1 MIMRTTLFLSILFAM
16 FAVISVDV
24 RAQSAPEA
32 QADSVILPNAI
43 LESDAKHNFEV
54 AKWSYDA
61 RKAYKAVIMR
71 FDETYAAYPIFS
83 KMDEFYYIAAMS
95 CLNLIE
101 GKGSQRL
108 DYSRMSDEEKERFSK
123 ERLRSDAKLF
133 LETIVKKYPKSRNF
147 KDAERSL
154 LSLIK

>member
-1 MIMRTTLFLSILFAM
+1 MRTTPVLSLLLAM
-16 FAVISVDV
+16 VALLSVN
-24 RAQSAPEA
+24 ANGQESSEP
-32 QADSVILPNAI
+32 QTDSVVTPNAI

-54 AKWSYDA
+54 AKWSFDA

-95 CLNLIE
+95 CLNLKD

-108 DYSRMSDEEKERFSK
+108 DYSRMSAEEKERFSK
-123 ERLRSDAKLF
+123 ERLGEDAKLF
-133 LETIVKKYPKSRNF
+133 LETIVEKYPKSRYF
-147 KDAERSL
+147 KDAKKSL
-154 LSLIK
+154 LSLAR

>member
-1 MIMRTTLFLSILFAM
+1 MTGIKAIALLMLMVGTLSWG
-16 FAVISVDV
+16 VH
-24 RAQSAPEA
+24 AQSAT
-32 QADSVILPNAI
+32 QSDSAIPPNPL

-54 AKWSYDA
+54 AKWSFEA
-61 RKAYKAVIMR
+61 RKAYKAVLLR

-108 DYSRMSDEEKERFSK
+108 DYARMSDSEKERFAR
-123 ERLRSDAKLF
+123 ERLREDAVLF
-133 LETIVKKYPKSRNF
+133 LKTIVEKYPKSRYF
-147 KDAERSL
+147 KDADRSL
-154 LSLIK
+154 TSLVR

>member
-1 MIMRTTLFLSILFAM
+1 MKKIKAIALLMLIVGTL
-16 FAVISVDV
+16 SVGAQ
-24 RAQSAPEA
+24 AQSVA
-32 QADSVILPNAI
+32 QSDSVIPANPL

-54 AKWSYDA
+54 AKWSFDA
-61 RKAYKAVIMR
+61 RKAYKAVLLR

-108 DYSRMSDEEKERFSK
+108 DYSRMSVEEKERFAP
-123 ERLRSDAKLF
+123 ERLREDAILYLK
-133 LETIVKKYPKSRNF
+133 TIVEKYPKSRHF
-147 KDAERSL
+147 KDADRSL
-154 LSLIK
+154 SSLIK